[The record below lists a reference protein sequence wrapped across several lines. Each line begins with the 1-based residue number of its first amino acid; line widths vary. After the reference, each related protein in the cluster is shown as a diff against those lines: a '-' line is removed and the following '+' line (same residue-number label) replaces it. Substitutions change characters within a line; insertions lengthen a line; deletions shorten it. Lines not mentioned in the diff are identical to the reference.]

1 MPSVPIFTTHTGKD
15 GKIRVTALD
24 STEFYHH
31 RWSGGALF
39 RASLAEG
46 MQELG
51 FDIERDGS
59 AFRLKGID
67 EKLCERFSQRRAEIV
82 EGILK
87 RAGGRTSL
95 SDVDAREVL
104 RAASGRTAE
113 LVNLETRRGKEE
125 YTRDELF
132 PVWQEIARGVGIKES
147 HVERLRH
154 SPRPFTE
161 SQEFLAKADLF
172 RDSIEKLSDEFSHF
186 SEKDLVR
193 RVAEEAQGRGMNAKD
208 VRELIE

>member
-1 MPSVPIFTTHTGKD
+1 MM
-15 GKIRVTALD
+15 A
-24 STEFYHH
+24 
-31 RWSGGALF
+31 GGALF

-46 MQELG
+46 LQQLG
-51 FDIERDGS
+51 FGIERDGS

-67 EKLCERFSQRRAEIV
+67 ETLCERFSRRRAEIV

-87 RAGGRTSL
+87 RAGGGTAP

-132 PVWQEIARGVGIKES
+132 PVWQEIAHSLGVKEG

-154 SPRPFTE
+154 SPGPLSRNSSPRRTVTE
-161 SQEFLAKADLF
+161 RMS
-172 RDSIEKLSDEFSHF
+172 R
-186 SEKDLVR
+186 
-193 RVAEEAQGRGMNAKD
+193 N
-208 VRELIE
+208 